1 MEISI
6 NKTFLKELSQIPLNQ
21 REKIEQFIFTD
32 ASEYKNIQD
41 IPNCVKLKGY
51 NNFYRI
57 RFGNYRAGLKFEN
70 NTMTFERIMHR
81 KDIYKY
87 YP

>member
-6 NKTFLKELSQIPLNQ
+6 NKTFLKELARIPTIQ
-21 REKIEQFIFTD
+21 REKIEQFVFTD
-32 ASEYKNIQD
+32 AAGYENIKD
-41 IPNCVKLKGY
+41 IPNCLKLKGY

-57 RFGNYRAGLKFEN
+57 RFGNYRAGLRMEN
-70 NTMTFERIMHR
+70 KTLIFERILHR
-81 KDIYKY
+81 KDIYKF